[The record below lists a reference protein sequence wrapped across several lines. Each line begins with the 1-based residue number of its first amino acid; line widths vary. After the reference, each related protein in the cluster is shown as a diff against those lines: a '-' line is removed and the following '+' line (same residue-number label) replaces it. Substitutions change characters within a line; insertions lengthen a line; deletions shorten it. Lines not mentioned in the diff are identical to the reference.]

1 MTQSPLRW
9 PLGCVECGGAAGWLT
24 NTGKH
29 RAKRSKPRRDGA
41 PPSGDVYSGDGEKK
55 WGEAP
60 FQDME
65 LNFSQILPK
74 V

>member
-1 MTQSPLRW
+1 M
-9 PLGCVECGGAAGWLT
+9 ECGGAARWLT

-29 RAKRSKPRRDGA
+29 WAEMSKPWRDGA
-41 PPSGDVYSGDGEKK
+41 PTSGDVYSGDREKK

-60 FQDME
+60 FLDME
-65 LNFSQILPK
+65 LDFSQILPK